1 MSIKLIAI
9 DLDGTWLR
17 TDCSISEKNKK
28 AISEAVDA
36 GCIVVPTTGRSFRNA
51 KAVLNEIPNLR
62 YFINAN
68 GSTVTDAKKE
78 SLIYAETIPYQTS
91 KAVYDMIT
99 QYESFAEIY
108 EGLDAHVD
116 AYGREFL
123 LRAGLSASYVDQL
136 LSTNIEHSCLDDF
149 MEDPVRSICK
159 FHIVCSSADLKNQLQ
174 RKLCTLENVFPVSV
188 FSLNLEIVN
197 GRWSKAHGLQ
207 KLTEHLGLKPED
219 VMAIGDSD
227 NDLDM
232 LRWAGISVGM
242 GNANKHVKEVV
253 DYITL
258 NNDEDGVAYAL
269 EKYLQ

>member
-9 DLDGTWLR
+9 DMDGTWLKN
-17 TDCSISEKNKK
+17 DCSISERNKA
-28 AISEAVDA
+28 AIEAAVDK
-36 GCIVVPTTGRSFRNA
+36 GYLVVPCTGRSFRNS
-51 KAVLNEIPNLR
+51 KVVLQEFNNLK

-68 GSTVTDAKKE
+68 GSTVTDADSE
-78 SLIYAETIPYQTS
+78 ELVYAETMPYETAR
-91 KAVYDMIT
+91 AVYDMVN

-123 LRAGLSASYVDQL
+123 LRAGLSSSYVNQL
-136 LSTNIEHSCLDDF
+136 LSTNIEHACLDDF
-149 MEDPVRSICK
+149 MDDPERKVCK
-159 FHIVCSSADLKNQLQ
+159 FHIVCSSADLKNQLY
-174 RKLCTLENVFPVSV
+174 RKMKTLEHVYPVSV

-197 GRWSKAHGLQ
+197 GKWSKAHGLQ
-207 KLTEHLGLKPED
+207 KLTEYLGLKQEE

-232 LRWAGISVGM
+232 LNWAGTSVGM

-253 DYITL
+253 DYVTL
-258 NNDEDGVAYAL
+258 SNEEDGVAHAL
-269 EKYLQ
+269 EKYLL